1 MNDKAFVGLEMEWH
15 SPKVSTNKKCFNME
29 WDKKGFT
36 KMSVFH
42 ERWLISWNMSWLKS
56 YIQLVPSDVVQKAS
70 KS

>member
-42 ERWLISWNMSWLKS
+42 ERWLISWNMS
-56 YIQLVPSDVVQKAS
+56 
-70 KS
+70 